1 MHKHGLT
8 ARIAGKLPWLLQ
20 SDWRV
25 PRTRLRAA
33 PAQRRA
39 RSKARQSANPLLLL
53 AQGLRVRALQATHL
67 LVLSELQVRS
77 DIAACSANSAPDGSL
92 PQAKFLDF
100 CARSVAPSKRA
111 LIRYRM

>member
-20 SDWRV
+20 SNRSS
-25 PRTRLRAA
+25 RTRLRAA

-39 RSKARQSANPLLLL
+39 RSKARQSANPLLLH
-53 AQGLRVRALQATHL
+53 AQGLRVRAVQATHL

-77 DIAACSANSAPDGSL
+77 DIAACSANSALDGSL
-92 PQAKFLDF
+92 PQARISVFLP
-100 CARSVAPSKRA
+100 RSVAPSKRA